1 MTIEF
6 CCPYCTVAIEVAD
19 QAAGSLGRCP
29 RCAAKITIPRPAALG
44 PPPAS
49 SLPSSSPPEV
59 LGPEAS
65 PPKTFPPETSPPATP
80 DGLPTPV
87 AAVPLPEVSTAAPSS
102 PLRQRLRRRRRVA
115 WVVPAVFLLILVG
128 VVSWLAWQLNVSGSL
143 TGELAAVELDDVD
156 LEPAIVPRDLF
167 ALPAKLRDEALQ
179 RLREQPLP
187 LVSERMQVQ
196 FRGSE
201 EGLVVSV
208 ARGVNTRWY
217 RVDVRGHGRLAQFLV
232 HEAAP
237 LRERQSQSLAQAA
250 TDFLTDFHRSTE
262 KPASAAITAYRD
274 RLGLTALVRG
284 LGFEVVAVVGANIY
298 PCVYEEADGTL
309 YFLLPPGVKQFTLK
323 GRSHGDRSA
332 VFPGQFTVKVRQA
345 VPVLPKAPAATP
357 PAKDAAADSP
367 RG

>member
-1 MTIEF
+1 
-6 CCPYCTVAIEVAD
+6 
-19 QAAGSLGRCP
+19 
-29 RCAAKITIPRPAALG
+29 
-44 PPPAS
+44 
-49 SLPSSSPPEV
+49 
-59 LGPEAS
+59 
-65 PPKTFPPETSPPATP
+65 
-80 DGLPTPV
+80 
-87 AAVPLPEVSTAAPSS
+87 
-102 PLRQRLRRRRRVA
+102 VA
-115 WVVPAVFLLILVG
+115 WVVPAVFMLILVG
-128 VVSWLAWQLNVSGSL
+128 VVSWLAWQLNASGSL

-156 LEPAIVPRDLF
+156 LEPVVVPRDLF
-167 ALPAKLRDEALQ
+167 ALPAKVRDEALQ

-217 RVDVRGHGRLAQFLV
+217 RVDVRGHGRLAQFLD

-237 LRERQSQSLAQAA
+237 LRVRQSQSLAQAA
-250 TDFLTDFHRSTE
+250 ADFLTDFHRSTE
-262 KPASAAITAYRD
+262 KPASAAAITAYRD

-323 GRSHGDRSA
+323 GRSQGERSA
-332 VFPGQFTVKVRQA
+332 AFPGQFTVKVRQA
-345 VPVLPKAPAATP
+345 APVRPKVPAAAP